1 MRKPAIMNKVR
12 KNFESHGKLDLYSYK
27 NTFLIGIAV
36 VVVVALIASIFVK
49 VGNKH
54 NDKNSAVNPK
64 DIYVHSLDIGKL
76 NPVNSK
82 YMMFYQVSKLMYE
95 GLYELDK
102 NMTPK
107 EKVVSKVIRDKY
119 KKNVFHMEIEKN
131 VKWHDG
137 NILTANDVAFS
148 FGRLKERANENIF
161 GRDLETVE
169 KITATGQNSIDV
181 QFKSEDNINFAALT
195 FPIFSKTQ
203 YQFSSSEIPIG
214 SGKYKVVEYKKGK
227 ELILSGH
234 KDYRG
239 KVPGNRIIISIFPDS
254 KIPYRMI
261 GAGKVAMV
269 FEKSPARKAK
279 IRENKVSEYDF
290 VSNRIEVLGFNFKKK
305 HVKTLAMR
313 KAIYY
318 AINKETILNEAY
330 YGKGVLQDSLYYP
343 NFYGIKNKKNLHEYE
358 PSKSREILKKQGFED
373 KNKDGYLENTSGR
386 LEFNMIVSK
395 SSKERIKSA
404 DLIAKGFEKAG
415 ISLKTDVLS
424 KDEYENRLKKGDF
437 DMFLGELSFNKMWD
451 LSTFLARDGKHNH
464 IGYDNEL
471 VNIRLSDFN
480 KSADK
485 EKSRKILKHLDQM
498 ITDDL
503 PYISILKNTEG
514 VITSTKLRGNINP
527 KFFEWFFDVE
537 SFRMN

>member
-12 KNFESHGKLDLYSYK
+12 KNFGSHGKLDLYSYK

-181 QFKSEDNINFAALT
+181 QFKSECNINFAALT

-239 KVPGNRIIISIFPDS
+239 KVPGNRIIISID
-254 KIPYRMI
+254 R
-261 GAGKVAMV
+261 
-269 FEKSPARKAK
+269 
-279 IRENKVSEYDF
+279 
-290 VSNRIEVLGFNFKKK
+290 
-305 HVKTLAMR
+305 
-313 KAIYY
+313 
-318 AINKETILNEAY
+318 
-330 YGKGVLQDSLYYP
+330 
-343 NFYGIKNKKNLHEYE
+343 
-358 PSKSREILKKQGFED
+358 
-373 KNKDGYLENTSGR
+373 GR
-386 LEFNMIVSK
+386 
-395 SSKERIKSA
+395 
-404 DLIAKGFEKAG
+404 
-415 ISLKTDVLS
+415 
-424 KDEYENRLKKGDF
+424 
-437 DMFLGELSFNKMWD
+437 
-451 LSTFLARDGKHNH
+451 
-464 IGYDNEL
+464 
-471 VNIRLSDFN
+471 
-480 KSADK
+480 
-485 EKSRKILKHLDQM
+485 
-498 ITDDL
+498 
-503 PYISILKNTEG
+503 
-514 VITSTKLRGNINP
+514 
-527 KFFEWFFDVE
+527 
-537 SFRMN
+537 

>member
-1 MRKPAIMNKVR
+1 MNKVR
-12 KNFESHGKLDLYSYK
+12 ENFRSGSKLNLHSYK
-27 NTFLIGIAV
+27 NMLLMGIAV

-181 QFKSEDNINFAALT
+181 QFKSEDNINFAVLT

>member
-1 MRKPAIMNKVR
+1 MNKVR
-12 KNFESHGKLDLYSYK
+12 KNFGSHGKLDLYSYK

-181 QFKSEDNINFAALT
+181 QFKSEYNINFAALT

-261 GAGKVAMV
+261 GAGRVVMV